1 MATIAPQPVEYDYY
15 ELNRDLDRAKSDVFA
30 RGDAAFFGPLLCSMD
45 FVWSPGLGTAANDG
59 VTLKW
64 DPADFLKMTRGGRV
78 ATIMH
83 ELWHPARLHMLRK
96 GDRCPDIWNIACDV
110 WINRDLIK
118 NSYELTPPESWVI
131 RPDLDH
137 IEMEEDI
144 YDWLISPGGGGM
156 KPHSGP
162 QGGCGKC
169 QQANKPAPT
178 TQIKQQMINN
188 VVKAKQAA
196 LISNQPG
203 AIPSNMQAIL
213 DKFLKPVVPWE
224 KHLHQWM
231 TDLLEEDYTWSRP
244 NRRHMAMGMYLP
256 SRFEDE
262 GRLEHLMFY
271 QDVSGSISDR
281 DSLRFN
287 SELKF
292 VWETYKPKKM
302 TIIQFDT
309 IIQKIDVLEE
319 DQPFDEIRIVGRGGT
334 CLKCV
339 RKHIMDNRPTAAIIF
354 SDLYVEPMVP
364 GPECPILWVAVD
376 NKDARVNFGKLIHIK
391 A

>member
-1 MATIAPQPVEYDYY
+1 
-15 ELNRDLDRAKSDVFA
+15 
-30 RGDAAFFGPLLCSMD
+30 
-45 FVWSPGLGTAANDG
+45 
-59 VTLKW
+59 
-64 DPADFLKMTRGGRV
+64 
-78 ATIMH
+78 
-83 ELWHPARLHMLRK
+83 MLRK